1 MALRSYMPR
10 KSIGAMPSCLIRR
23 VCRSSLLP
31 ELPVVFRGLL
41 RPPAV
46 TVRKSPSFGRLL
58 FKALFFVEFGLEYLR
73 VDNCLAQVEILR
85 NFRYSLRCRMLVPC
99 CVLFVQDFF
108 VEMPSVRS
116 VFASGVPPG
125 AFEIGRFAGDFTE
138 SGRRCGLLHCGA
150 QSVGFRSGYGLLT
163 VRVPHFIRRLRVPR
177 GPSFVLSVLLG
188 LVSLFFRLFASLR
201 GRVEQ
206 HGCKNRHDPY
216 YG

>member
-99 CVLFVQDFF
+99 CVFFVQDFF

-125 AFEIGRFAGDFTE
+125 AFEIGRFAGDFT
-138 SGRRCGLLHCGA
+138 RIRA
-150 QSVGFRSGYGLLT
+150 SVR
-163 VRVPHFIRRLRVPR
+163 
-177 GPSFVLSVLLG
+177 
-188 LVSLFFRLFASLR
+188 AAALR
-201 GRVEQ
+201 GAVGRFPLRIRSPDCPGAAFHPQIACPTRAKLRAECAFGSREPVFSPFCEPA
-206 HGCKNRHDPY
+206 RSR
-216 YG
+216 